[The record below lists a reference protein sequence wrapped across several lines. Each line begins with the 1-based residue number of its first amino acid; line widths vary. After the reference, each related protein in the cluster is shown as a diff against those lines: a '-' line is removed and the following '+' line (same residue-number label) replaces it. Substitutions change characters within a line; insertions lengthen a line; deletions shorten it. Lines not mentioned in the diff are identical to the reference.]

1 MMKSTL
7 SFLFVITALSA
18 FSQEEDAPQD
28 APEVTFETLYDE
40 PYNVKK
46 LFLGFQPFYGE
57 LFATN
62 VNAGF
67 GVDVHYFHKQKF
79 EIRAHTRKT
88 YSSSFF
94 DITREN
100 AKKNSDVGN
109 KPEIFN
115 YYELGINWHIKD
127 MEDQGKTKVVLYKKS
142 YRGDRWESRVPTRI
156 DVPCKVR
163 KIYSARFGSIVWNST
178 LDVSRATQLDNKKF
192 DLGLNNSGQPIDSDS
207 VNLFSNIYSAGIY
220 AGASMTWIRNVAVS
234 IDQYEGNLDD
244 GMLTLYADILYAPY
258 LKVSDIKYN
267 TKSFTPTILKL
278 NSFGFRVGL
287 DGKFNRKLSWGYG
300 GEIGFR
306 PTVAHLGLFAVVKI
320 AIPLYGTNLNY
331 QANSSSKEEE

>member
-7 SFLFVITALSA
+7 SILFLMAVIAA
-18 FSQEEDAPQD
+18 FSQDDANPY

-62 VNAGF
+62 VNAGW
-67 GVDVHYFHKQKF
+67 GLDVHYFHKQKF
-79 EIRAHTRKT
+79 EIRAHMRKT

-115 YYELGINWHIKD
+115 YYELGINWHVKD
-127 MEDQGKTKVVLYKKS
+127 IEDQGKTKVVLYKKS
-142 YRGDRWESRVPTRI
+142 YKGDRWESRVPTRI

-163 KIYSARFGSIVWNST
+163 KIYSARIGSTVWNST
-178 LDVSRATQLDNKKF
+178 LDVSRAMQLDNKKF
-192 DLGLNNSGQPIDSDS
+192 ELGQNGSGQIIDSDT

-220 AGASMTWIRNVAVS
+220 AGGSMTWMRNVAVS

-258 LKVSDIKYN
+258 LKVSDIEYN
-267 TKSFTPTILKL
+267 NTSFAPTILKL

-300 GEIGFR
+300 GEVGIR
-306 PTVAHLGLFAVVKI
+306 PSVAHLGFFAVVKI

-331 QANSSSKEEE
+331 QANSSSKPED